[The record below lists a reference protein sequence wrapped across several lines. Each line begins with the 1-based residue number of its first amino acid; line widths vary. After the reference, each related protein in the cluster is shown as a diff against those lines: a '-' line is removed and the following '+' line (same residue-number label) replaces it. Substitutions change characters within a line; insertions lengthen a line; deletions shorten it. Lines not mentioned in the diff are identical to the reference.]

1 MKVNIIFCSVFVI
14 VEITLIQLHDELE
27 VEAKQKKI
35 LNSNTYYNYNYTK
48 IDKVKVKFKV
58 KLDRF
63 REFYT
68 RTLTL

>member
-1 MKVNIIFCSVFVI
+1 MKVNIICYSVFVI
-14 VEITLIQLHDELE
+14 VEITLIQLHDELD

-35 LNSNTYYNYNYTK
+35 LNSNTYYTK
-48 IDKVKVKFKV
+48 IDEVKVKFKI
-58 KLDRF
+58 KLGRF

>member
-35 LNSNTYYNYNYTK
+35 LNSNTYYNYTK